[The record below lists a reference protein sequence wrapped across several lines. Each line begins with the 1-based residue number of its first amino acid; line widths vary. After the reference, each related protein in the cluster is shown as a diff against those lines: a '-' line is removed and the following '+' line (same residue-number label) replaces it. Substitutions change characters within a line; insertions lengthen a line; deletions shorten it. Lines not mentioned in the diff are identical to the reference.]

1 MKPRVGYLT
10 IVGIFLLAVSIT
22 FMCSTPGLLFSE
34 SVSFISTELSESPR
48 HETFAWSK
56 MGFKTNEAIM
66 DFPTKLGEWEGY
78 DWDERKAADL
88 RETLGANVFLMRD
101 YYRPGLYTPIF
112 FLIVQAKESTAL
124 HPPTVCYKA
133 LGYHVDEFKDVIQIA
148 GASQDGAYDN
158 VLTGGT
164 VPMKKLVAS
173 KTSGGKVVER
183 RVALYCYLKGGQFT
197 SDTINLIRISAIVPV
212 EGSYDGM
219 LEEMKDFA
227 GLAIPQ
233 LFEFRQEEESP
244 MLIVELAGWGARGG
258 LLIFLAFATP
268 VALII
273 YPILRKKPQGQNSG
287 K

>member
-22 FMCSTPGLLFSE
+22 FMCSNPKLIFSE
-34 SVSFISTELSESPR
+34 GVSLISTELSEAPG

-56 MGFKTNEAIM
+56 TGFKTNERIM
-66 DFPTKLGEWEGY
+66 DFPIKLGEWEGY
-78 DWDERKAADL
+78 EWDKRRAANL

-124 HPPTVCYKA
+124 HGPIVCYKA
-133 LGYHVDEFKDVIQIA
+133 LGYHVDEHKDVIKIT
-148 GASQDGAYDN
+148 GVSQDGAYDS

-164 VPMKKLVAS
+164 IPMKKLVVS
-173 KTSGGKVVER
+173 KTSEGKVVER
-183 RVALYCYLKGGQFT
+183 RVVLYCYLKGGQFT

-212 EGSYDGM
+212 EGSYDGIV
-219 LEEMKDFA
+219 EEMKDFA

-233 LFEFRQEEESP
+233 LFEFRQEEESQ
-244 MLIVELAGWGARGG
+244 MLIAKLAGWGAQGG
-258 LLIFLAFATP
+258 FLIFLAFATP
-268 VALII
+268 VGLIT
-273 YPILRKKPQGQNSG
+273 YPILRRKPRGRNSG

>member
-10 IVGIFLLAVSIT
+10 IVGIFLLATSIT
-22 FMCSTPGLLFSE
+22 FMCSRSELLFSE
-34 SVSFISTELSESPR
+34 SVSFISTELSEAPR
-48 HETFAWSK
+48 HETFVWSK
-56 MGFKTNEAIM
+56 MGLKTNEAIT

-78 DWDERKAADL
+78 DWDKRKAADL
-88 RETLGANVFLMRD
+88 RETLGANVSLMRD

-112 FLIVQAKESTAL
+112 FLIVQAKESTTL
-124 HPPTVCYKA
+124 HPPNVCYKA

-148 GASQDGAYDN
+148 GASQDGTYDN

-164 VPMKKLVAS
+164 VPIKKLVVS
-173 KTSGGKVVER
+173 KTSEGQVVER
-183 RVALYCYLKGGQFT
+183 RVALYCYLRGGQFT
-197 SDTINLIRISAIVPV
+197 PDTINLIRISAIVPV
-212 EGSYDGM
+212 EGSYDGI
-219 LEEMKDFA
+219 LEEIKHFA

-244 MLIVELAGWGARGG
+244 ILIVKLAGWGARGG
-258 LLIFLAFATP
+258 LLIFLAFAIP

-273 YPILRKKPQGQNSG
+273 YPILRKKPQGQDSE